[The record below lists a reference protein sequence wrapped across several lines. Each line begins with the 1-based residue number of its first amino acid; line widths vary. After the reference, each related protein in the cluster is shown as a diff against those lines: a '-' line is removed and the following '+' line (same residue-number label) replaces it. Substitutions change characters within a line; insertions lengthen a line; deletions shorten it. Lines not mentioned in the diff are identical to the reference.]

1 MKCRGRAISARLI
14 PYGVVAGALLL
25 CGGGAGAQTLSEA
38 LARVYQNNPQLNA
51 QRAQLRVTDEAV
63 PQALSGYR
71 PTLSAG
77 VSGGINPL
85 RTTFTDG
92 SSVSTTLRPWM
103 AGITI
108 TQPIFN
114 GFKTASSV
122 RQAESQVRSGREAL
136 RMMEQ
141 TVFVSAVTAYMN
153 VVADQALV
161 EAQHAN
167 VTFLR
172 ETLGATRKALDA
184 GNVTPTDVAQAEA
197 RLNRGLSDLNAVEVA
212 LAVDQAAYTQV
223 VGAAPGRLTAAEP
236 ADRHLPRS
244 REDALAQSRKENP
257 AIVGA
262 SYDVNTAEAAVR
274 VAEAAFSPVISAV
287 GNASRSVDTDQTL
300 GTTRTDQASLL
311 GQATVPIY
319 DGGLAASQVRAAK
332 ESVGQA
338 RFVLDQVRVQNDAAV
353 TVAWAQNEG
362 ARTAIRAAEA
372 EVRASTIALAGV
384 QREHEA
390 GQRTTLDVLNSEQD
404 LMAAR
409 GRLIGSQRD
418 RVIASHALL
427 AAVGRLDHRRLDLA
441 TSDYEPQV
449 HYQQVRDAWHGIRTP
464 DGR

>member
-38 LARVYQNNPQLNA
+38 LVRVYQNNPQLNA

-449 HYQQVRDAWHGIRTP
+449 HYQQVRDAWHGLRTP